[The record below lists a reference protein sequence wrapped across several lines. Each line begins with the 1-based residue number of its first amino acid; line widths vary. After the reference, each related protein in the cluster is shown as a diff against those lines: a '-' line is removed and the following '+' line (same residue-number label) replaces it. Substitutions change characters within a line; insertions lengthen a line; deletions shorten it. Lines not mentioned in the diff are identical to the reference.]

1 MRSCE
6 LFTCFLQ
13 DNVQKHNTFRIRSD
27 GFEICNFI
35 GTDIVY
41 LIKTRMFA
49 KFIEYI
55 SFFKI
60 VLSPLLIGIIC
71 GFALYN
77 YFDGDRTGSILFATC
92 TLAGLASGI
101 IWAVKISR
109 KTGATTFIA
118 QKDASPDITD
128 AVSDRHKK
136 SPENSGP
143 DLF

>member
-1 MRSCE
+1 M
-6 LFTCFLQ
+6 FYLQ
-13 DNVQKHNTFRIRSD
+13 NNVQKLNTFRNQERYF
-27 GFEICNFI
+27 GICNFI
-35 GTDIVY
+35 ETNIVY
-41 LIKTRMFA
+41 LIKTLMFA

-77 YFDGDRTGSILFATC
+77 YFDGDRTGSILFAAC
-92 TLAGLASGI
+92 TLAGLAGGI
-101 IWAVKISR
+101 IWAVRISR